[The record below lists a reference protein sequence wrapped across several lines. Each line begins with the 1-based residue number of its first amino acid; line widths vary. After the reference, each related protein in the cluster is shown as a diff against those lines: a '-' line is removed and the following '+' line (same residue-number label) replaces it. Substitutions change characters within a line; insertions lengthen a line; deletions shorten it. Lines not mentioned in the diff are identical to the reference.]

1 MEVYEHIYVHL
12 PHRIHL
18 LLQAVCQLPVSE
30 VKGDQQRAGVLLVFA
45 YCDLSLQILSY
56 K

>member
-12 PHRIHL
+12 PHRILNL
-18 LLQAVCQLPVSE
+18 LLQAVCQLPVSQ

-45 YCDLSLQILSY
+45 YCDLSLQILP
-56 K
+56 